1 MDKAR
6 DISSILD
13 GADLV
18 GFKRPPQEPSPER
31 EALREVPKVGNKGG
45 KVLTAKVGD
54 KTGKTF
60 SAKVGPKI
68 AALSAK
74 VGFKDHRAL
83 SSKAG
88 IKIVRID

>member
-18 GFKRPPQEPSPER
+18 GFKRSPQEPSREH
-31 EALREVPKVGNKGG
+31 EALREVTAKVGG
-45 KVLTAKVGD
+45 KDGKAFTAKVGD
-54 KTGKTF
+54 KTGKTLT
-60 SAKVGPKI
+60 AKVGPKT

-74 VGFKDHRAL
+74 VGFKGSRAL
-83 SSKAG
+83 SSKVG
-88 IKIVRID
+88 TKPG

>member
-1 MDKAR
+1 MNKAR

-18 GFKRPPQEPSPER
+18 GFRGPPQAPSHER
-31 EALREVPKVGNKGG
+31 EPLRR
-45 KVLTAKVGD
+45 LSAKVGD
-54 KTGKTF
+54 KGEKTL
-60 SAKVGPKI
+60 SAKVSAKT

-74 VGFKDHRAL
+74 VGFKGHRVL

-88 IKIVRID
+88 VKVVRID